1 MDEGPQK
8 TKPKGGIFLEDAKII
23 ELYNARSELA
33 VAETER
39 KFGKMLFSIAMN
51 ILSNKEDSEETV
63 NDTYGKA
70 WNSIPPQKPD
80 FLGAW
85 LGKIT
90 RNLSISRFRMNKA
103 QKRSGIEIMLSELE
117 ECIPSDADVETESEN
132 GEITKAI
139 NRWLGTLNKDERLY
153 FIRRYWYGDSVSE
166 LAEKTGIPPKKLSS
180 KMFRLRKS
188 LKEFLEKEG
197 IAL

>member
-1 MDEGPQK
+1 M
-8 TKPKGGIFLEDAKII
+8 EDAKII

-51 ILSNKEDSEETV
+51 VLSNREDSEETV

-70 WNSIPPQKPD
+70 WSSIPPEKPD

-90 RNLSISRFRMNKA
+90 RNLSISRWRKNKA

-117 ECIPSDADVETESEN
+117 ECIPSGTDVETESEN
-132 GEITKAI
+132 GEITATI
-139 NRWLGTLNKDERLY
+139 NRWLGTLNREERIY
-153 FIRRYWYGDSVSE
+153 FVRRYWYGDSVSE
-166 LAEKTGIPPKKLSS
+166 LAEKAKIPPKKLSS

>member
-1 MDEGPQK
+1 M
-8 TKPKGGIFLEDAKII
+8 EDAKII

-51 ILSNKEDSEETV
+51 ILSSREDSEETV

-70 WNSIPPQKPD
+70 WRSIPPEKPD

-90 RNLSISRFRMNKA
+90 RNLSISRYRRNKA

-117 ECIPSDADVETESEN
+117 ECIPSAIDVETESEN
-132 GEITKAI
+132 SEITAAI
-139 NRWLGTLNKDERLY
+139 NSWLGTLGKEERIY
-153 FIRRYWYGDSVSE
+153 FVRRYWYGDSVSE
-166 LAEKTGIPPKKLSS
+166 LAEKFKIPPKKLSS
-180 KMFRLRKS
+180 KMFRMRKG

>member
-1 MDEGPQK
+1 M
-8 TKPKGGIFLEDAKII
+8 EDAKII
-23 ELYNARSELA
+23 ELYNLRSELA

-51 ILSNKEDSEETV
+51 ILSNREDSEETV

-70 WNSIPPQKPD
+70 WNNIPPEKPNL
-80 FLGAW
+80 LGAW

-90 RNLSISRFRMNKA
+90 RNLSISRFRKNKA

-117 ECIPSDADVETESEN
+117 ECIPSAENTESESEN
-132 GEITKAI
+132 SEITFAI
-139 NRWLGTLNKDERLY
+139 NRWLETIGKEERIY
-153 FIRRYWYGDSVSE
+153 FIRRYWYGDSVAE
-166 LAEKTGIPPKKLSS
+166 LSARTNIPAKKLSS
-180 KMFRLRKS
+180 RLFRLRKS

-197 IAL
+197 ITV

>member
-1 MDEGPQK
+1 M
-8 TKPKGGIFLEDAKII
+8 EDAKII
-23 ELYNARSELA
+23 ELYNKRSELA

-51 ILSNKEDSEETV
+51 ILSNSEDSEETV

-103 QKRSGIEIMLSELE
+103 QKRSGIEVILSELE
-117 ECIPSDADVETESEN
+117 ECIPSAVDVETESEN
-132 GEITKAI
+132 GEIIKVI
-139 NRWLGTLNKDERLY
+139 NRWLGTLKKDERIY

-166 LAEKTGIPPKKLSS
+166 LAEKTRIPPKKLSS

>member
-1 MDEGPQK
+1 MKALRK

-23 ELYNARSELA
+23 ELYYARNESA
-33 VAETER
+33 ITETER

-51 ILSNKEDSEETV
+51 VLSNPEDSEETV

-90 RNLSISRFRMNKA
+90 RNLSISRWRKNKA

-117 ECIPSDADVETESEN
+117 DCVPSAENTEEESES
-132 GEITKAI
+132 GEITSAI
-139 NRWLGTLNKDERLY
+139 NRWLGTLEKEERIY
-153 FIRRYWYGDSVSE
+153 FIRRYWYGDSVAE
-166 LAEKTGIPPKKLSS
+166 LSARTNIPAKKLSS

-197 IAL
+197 ISV